1 MIGNITQFWRL
12 TRELNIGEL
21 RERLEQPVS
30 IRVLGSNGAVAQ
42 RVARLIEPD
51 PLAGEVT
58 AAVLGD
64 NGRERADLFVVALD
78 DSLEPSAR
86 RVLSDLSVGETPM
99 VLVQA
104 AETSSMVVLGVPQE
118 RIITLQAQEGDDEV
132 RDRLFTT
139 LVQAAPEIMLAAG
152 RRHPLLREPVAEHL
166 IRDTSRVNG
175 QFAALAS
182 LPATLPFFGGLVGD
196 VADMLILTK
205 NQVLLLFKL
214 GGLYGRDLT
223 LGLELLL
230 EVVPVVGGAFFWRT
244 TARTLVGLVP
254 PAIGILP
261 KTLIAYAG
269 TYVVGEMARYY
280 FRYGHKPPPE
290 VVRELSAEGA
300 RIARETLIRLRGG

>member
-1 MIGNITQFWRL
+1 
-12 TRELNIGEL
+12 
-21 RERLEQPVS
+21 
-30 IRVLGSNGAVAQ
+30 
-42 RVARLIEPD
+42 
-51 PLAGEVT
+51 
-58 AAVLGD
+58 
-64 NGRERADLFVVALD
+64 
-78 DSLEPSAR
+78 
-86 RVLSDLSVGETPM
+86 
-99 VLVQA
+99 
-104 AETSSMVVLGVPQE
+104 
-118 RIITLQAQEGDDEV
+118 
-132 RDRLFTT
+132 
-139 LVQAAPEIMLAAG
+139 
-152 RRHPLLREPVAEHL
+152 
-166 IRDTSRVNG
+166 
-175 QFAALAS
+175 
-182 LPATLPFFGGLVGD
+182 